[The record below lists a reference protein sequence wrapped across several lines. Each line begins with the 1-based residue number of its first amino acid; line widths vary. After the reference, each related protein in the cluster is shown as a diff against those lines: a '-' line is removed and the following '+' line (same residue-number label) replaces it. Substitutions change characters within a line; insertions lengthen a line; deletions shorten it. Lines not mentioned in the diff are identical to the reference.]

1 MFFFIC
7 RVLSEANREPQKPID
22 DEPVGRVDDAAD
34 GLMDRWK
41 SLQWTQTPLQ
51 QLASLLK
58 KITTGVIHPT
68 GCPKISYPSE
78 IYLRTTRSKIVKTVQ
93 NGPNGTKW
101 SKQSKMVQTVQ
112 NGPNGP
118 KRSRMVQTVQ
128 KSPKCKN
135 GPKLSD
141 MVQNGPNFPYAFPI
155 LKFQKDT
162 FFWDTLYTK
171 PKL

>member
-1 MFFFIC
+1 MCFS
-7 RVLSEANREPQKPID
+7 LSAESCHRPTGSPRIQKPIY
-22 DEPVGRVDDAAD
+22 DEPVGPVGGAAD

-68 GCPKISYPSE
+68 GCPKKSYPSE

-93 NGPNGTKW
+93 NGPNSPKW
-101 SKQSKMVQTVQ
+101 SKRSKIVQTVQ

-118 KRSRMVQTVQ
+118 KWSKWSKKAQSV
-128 KSPKCKN
+128 K
-135 GPKLSD
+135 
-141 MVQNGPNFPYAFPI
+141 MVQNY
-155 LKFQKDT
+155 LTWSKT
-162 FFWDTLYTK
+162 V
-171 PKL
+171 